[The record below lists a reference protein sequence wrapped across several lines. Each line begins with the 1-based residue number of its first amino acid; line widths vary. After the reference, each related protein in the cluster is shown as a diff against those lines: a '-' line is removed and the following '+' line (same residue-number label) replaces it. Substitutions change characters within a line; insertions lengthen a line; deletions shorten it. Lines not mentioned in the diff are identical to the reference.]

1 MKKRLGIKIFSSIL
15 FLASLFLF
23 NQKAFSYTITITDP
37 YSSLTNI
44 NNLNADRI
52 GNIAF
57 EIYKM
62 DVTYT
67 GSHLTFDIYSNFPEA
82 GYGGASLGWQT
93 KPADLKIGVGS
104 DVYGV
109 VFRDH
114 NTDEGMVYKG
124 ELYKTEEWY
133 ISGYDRPHEG
143 YGWHYNQPV
152 SIKDFYDDAV
162 STSTVSWTTPSG
174 DSHSTYRISTT
185 LDADDILPS
194 GFNGYIDVFYGGAT
208 CANDYIGGRVPI
220 VPEPATMSLLGL
232 GLLGLVGRKKIKE
245 WTR

>member
-1 MKKRLGIKIFSSIL
+1 MKNRSIPKIFFTIL
-15 FLASLFLF
+15 LLALVFLF
-23 NQKAFSYTITITDP
+23 NQKAFSYTVTFSDP

-44 NNLNADRI
+44 NNGSADRI

-62 DVTYT
+62 DVTYN
-67 GSHLTFDIYSNFPEA
+67 GSQLTFDIYSNFPEA

-109 VFRDH
+109 AFSDH
-114 NTDEGMVYKG
+114 NTDEGMIHKG

-133 ISGYDRPHEG
+133 ISGYDRPSDG
-143 YGWHYNQPV
+143 YIWHYDEPV
-152 SIKDFYDDAV
+152 AIEDFYGTAI
-162 STSTVSWTTPSG
+162 STNSVTWNTPSG
-174 DSHSTYRISTT
+174 DSHSIYKISTT

-194 GFNGYIDVFYGGAT
+194 GFNGYIDVFYGGAS
-208 CANDYIGGRVPI
+208 CANDYVGGRVPI
-220 VPEPATMSLLGL
+220 VPEPASLSLLGL
-232 GLLGLVGRKKIKE
+232 GLLGLVGLRKRKGE
-245 WTR
+245 